1 MTLPLFPLRDLLFP
15 GISMPLQ
22 IFEPRYLQLISD
34 SLREGTGFGIVAI
47 KEGKEVA
54 AGQLKPPQI
63 HSVGVEVSIID
74 WYQQSNNLLG
84 IRVLAER
91 KFRVL
96 KTRVQDNKLMVAEVE
111 YLPSE
116 PSDPLDDFGHEL
128 ARMVEELSEH
138 PVLSLYNLPTI
149 KDMRMLGWQLA
160 QLLPIDQATKV
171 ELLAISDPKK
181 RVFEIARWLERTA
194 SE

>member
-1 MTLPLFPLRDLLFP
+1 MTLPLFPLQDILFP

-22 IFEPRYLQLISD
+22 IFEPRYLQLVSD

-54 AGQLKPPQI
+54 TGQLKPPQI
-63 HSVGVEVSIID
+63 HPFGVEVSIID

-91 KFRVL
+91 KFQVL
-96 KTRVQDNKLMVAEVE
+96 EARVQDNRLMVAEVE
-111 YLPSE
+111 YLPVE
-116 PSDPLDDFGHEL
+116 PSEPLDDFGHEL
-128 ARMVEELSEH
+128 AKMVEELSEH

-171 ELLAISDPKK
+171 ELLAISEPKK

-194 SE
+194 NE